1 MLKVDKRYH
10 QKIKDKIHFFFFF
23 FFLKNWF
30 YKFFRII
37 TEDF

>member
-23 FFLKNWF
+23 WQNWF
-30 YKFFRII
+30 YQFLRII
-37 TEDF
+37 PEDF